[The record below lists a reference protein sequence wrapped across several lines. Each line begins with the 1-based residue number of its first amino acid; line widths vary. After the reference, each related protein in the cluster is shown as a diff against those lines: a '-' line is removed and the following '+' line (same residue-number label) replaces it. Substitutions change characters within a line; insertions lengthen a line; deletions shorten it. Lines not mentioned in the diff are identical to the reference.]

1 MSPVFILHAN
11 DQIHSKTY
19 VNMSSDGSLF
29 PPFQHHNK
37 MGNFIKQC
45 ET

>member
-19 VNMSSDGSLF
+19 VNMFSDGSLF
-29 PPFQHHNK
+29 LTLALADILGPFSAPQ
-37 MGNFIKQC
+37 
-45 ET
+45 